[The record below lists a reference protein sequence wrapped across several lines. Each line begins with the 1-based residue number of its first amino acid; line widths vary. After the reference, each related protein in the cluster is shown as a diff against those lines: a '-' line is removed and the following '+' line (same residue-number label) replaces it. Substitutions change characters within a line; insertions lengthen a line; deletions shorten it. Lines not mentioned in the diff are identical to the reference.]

1 MLCTPAPAPA
11 PTTVSAIT
19 NVVLSA
25 EERAAEI
32 DRLQDW
38 SMNDD
43 AESLNHIVADLT
55 SPEKEI
61 REAAIEATKQFGSTN
76 PISALKAAADN
87 AENIEDKI
95 AYLEAASFLSLPSM
109 EITPTILEQVA
120 KLRAEMEGRRQAQS
134 QPDASGQN
142 PQATPGQNPPAA
154 PNNN

>member
-43 AESLNHIVADLT
+43 AESLNHIVA
-55 SPEKEI
+55 
-61 REAAIEATKQFGSTN
+61 AKQFGSTN
-76 PISALKAAADN
+76 AISALKAAADS

-95 AYLEAASFLSLPSM
+95 AYLEAANFLSLPSM
-109 EITPTILEQVA
+109 EIPPATLEQAA
-120 KLRAEMEGRRQAQS
+120 KLRAGMEVRRQAQS
-134 QPDASGQN
+134 QSDTSGQN
-142 PQATPGQNPPAA
+142 PQATLGQNPPAA